1 MPCSAVS
8 SAAVPGQRPV
18 ARCRHAG
25 LQDIDQDDPQLAH
38 PVAGGAVL
46 VAVGAAPVAGCVA
59 PVAVGAAAAGVEP
72 AAGGVRRAAGPLAHD
87 F

>member
-1 MPCSAVS
+1 MS
-8 SAAVPGQRPV
+8 SAAVPGQRRV
-18 ARCRHAG
+18 ARCRRAV

-38 PVAGGAVL
+38 PVAGGAAL

-59 PVAVGAAAAGVEP
+59 LVAVGAGVEP
-72 AAGGVRRAAGPLAHD
+72 VAGGVRRAAGPLVHD